1 MLENAI
7 TEKNMKQGVPLSCQ
21 NNGPS
26 VEFFSKF
33 NSKWQPRYISLADL
47 NKNNQKIY
55 IISDALRDTCGFGD
69 S

>member
-33 NSKWQPRYISLADL
+33 NSK
-47 NKNNQKIY
+47 
-55 IISDALRDTCGFGD
+55 
-69 S
+69 